1 MKVTRMNNL
10 KSLPQVTKEDYLSY
24 SHLTETELPQD
35 FDRILDRAI
44 DEIQMQIGEVPWNYD
59 QNFYK
64 KAVCAQVEYLSI
76 TGLNSSEEQ
85 QLASISI
92 GKMSKSYVQ
101 SSSSNSRH
109 LSKLALRYLQYA
121 GLSYKGAC
129 I

>member
-1 MKVTRMNNL
+1 MNL

-24 SHLTETELPQD
+24 SHLTEEELPQD

-44 DEIQMQIGEVPWNYD
+44 DEIHMQIGEIPCSYD
-59 QNFYK
+59 KDFYK
-64 KAVCAQVEYLSI
+64 KAVCAQVEYLST

-101 SSSSNSRH
+101 SSNSNSRH
-109 LSKLALRYLQYA
+109 LSKLALRYLQHA
-121 GLSYKGAC
+121 GLSYKGVC